1 MVGVHNLRVPPP
13 QLSTWLSTAQLC
25 LCVSVTQGAFKTPP
39 LLGYISEPEYL
50 VEVDVKRLP
59 GDSLVQL
66 GLGVLFL
73 GCSHAAV
80 NVG

>member
-1 MVGVHNLRVPPP
+1 MVGVHNLRVPP
-13 QLSTWLSTAQLC
+13 QLSTRIGTAQLC
-25 LCVSVTQGAFKTPP
+25 LCTSVTQGAFKTPP
-39 LLGYISEPEYL
+39 RLGYVSEPEYL
-50 VEVDVKRLP
+50 VEVHVKRLP

-73 GCSHAAV
+73 GCSHAAL